1 MKKNALL
8 RLAFALY
15 CLLMLWLLFFQRMGA
30 DLPGPYLERLNE
42 NLNLVPLHTV
52 RRYVHILQSS
62 PDAAL
67 RRHAVKNLGG
77 NVILFVPFGSF
88 LPGIWAKLRRFG
100 RCMLCAALGVIA
112 VECIQLF
119 TLLGHCDID
128 DLILN
133 MLGAAIGYWIYRFAE
148 DRGSALRK
156 DTAP

>member
-1 MKKNALL
+1 MKKNTIL
-8 RLAFALY
+8 RLTFALY

-30 DLPGPYLERLNE
+30 DLPGPYLDRLKE
-42 NLNLVPLHTV
+42 NLNLVPLYTI
-52 RRYVHILQSS
+52 RRYAHILQSS
-62 PDAAL
+62 TDAAL

-77 NVILFVPFGSF
+77 NVILFVPFGFF
-88 LPGIWAKLRRFG
+88 LPRIWTKLRRFG
-100 RCMLCAALGVIA
+100 RCMLCIALGVVA

-133 MLGAAIGYWIYRFAE
+133 MLGAAIGYWIYRSGE
-148 DRGSALRK
+148 KRRSALRH